1 MILFCLTAVLTFFF
15 VFFSSVVKLHSEL
28 KPKASAW
35 SRKEV
40 VA

>member
-1 MILFCLTAVLTFFF
+1 MILFCMTAVLTFFS
-15 VFFSSVVKLHSEL
+15 VFFSYVIKLHNEL
-28 KPKASAW
+28 HPKASAW

>member
-1 MILFCLTAVLTFFF
+1 MILFCMTAVLTFFF
-15 VFFSSVVKLHSEL
+15 VFFSSVVKLNSEL